1 MLQAK
6 QCLITTSSIATPIS
20 LINVLQKKVE
30 KNECHQFHKGKK
42 NSFDASELQNYS
54 AE

>member
-30 KNECHQFHKGKK
+30 KNECHQFHKGKI
-42 NSFDASELQNYS
+42 SFDATELQNYS